1 MEVISPGRLHRAITV
16 AELYKKHESFATN
29 PRIARAMY
37 QVKYIVTIGTGLTD
51 LLKDCKAKGLRKPLL
66 EEISGRFRIVIWRPK
81 STAHMAGNRPES
93 SQKTP
98 QKGSPINVPINVP
111 INGKVLKAI
120 ERSPGINRRRL
131 AQELQVDVRTI
142 GRALSALSGQVE
154 HRGSKKTGGYYL
166 VALKAKEG
174 QS

>member
-1 MEVISPGRLHRAITV
+1 
-16 AELYKKHESFATN
+16 
-29 PRIARAMY
+29 MY
-37 QVKYIVTIGTGLTD
+37 QVKYIETIGTGLTD

-81 STAHMAGNRPES
+81 STAYMAGNLAEG

-98 QKGSPINVPINVP
+98 QKGSLKSSLINVPINVP
-111 INGKVLKAI
+111 INAKVLKAI

-131 AQELQVDVRTI
+131 AQELQVDVKTI

-166 VALKAKEG
+166 VTLKAKEG

>member
-1 MEVISPGRLHRAITV
+1 MSKLTV
-16 AELYKKHESFATN
+16 FCVNVFSADSDAQEGQGANQKDD
-29 PRIARAMY
+29 
-37 QVKYIVTIGTGLTD
+37 TINVPEGFSQLTD
-51 LLKDCKAKGLRKPLL
+51 RQRK
-66 EEISGRFRIVIWRPK
+66 IYDKIKNGTVNG
-81 STAHMAGNRPES
+81 TV
-93 SQKTP
+93 
-98 QKGSPINVPINVP
+98 NVPINVP